1 MVKASISTL
10 KAKLSEFLRRVKEGE
25 EVVVTERGRPI
36 ARLLPLE
43 GVPEMDAR
51 LTDLVRSGRAR
62 PPRAPLPEDFFE
74 RPVGADPEGLVLEA
88 LLEERA
94 EGR

>member
-1 MVKASISTL
+1 MIEASVSTL
-10 KAKLSEFLRRVKEGE
+10 KAKLSEFLRRVKNGE

-43 GVPEMDAR
+43 GVREMDAR
-51 LTDLVRSGRAR
+51 LAELVRSGRVR
-62 PPRAPLPEDFFE
+62 PPRRPLPEDFFE
-74 RPVGADPEGLVLEA
+74 RPVNTDPDGLVLEA
-88 LLEERA
+88 LLEERE